1 MARKMKDN
9 GIEWIGEIPEEWR
22 TINPKALFTQRKDKA
37 QKGERQ
43 LTSSQQYGI
52 LYQDDYME
60 LTGSKVVTV
69 EKDFDILKHVEAGDF
84 VISMRSFQGGLEYS
98 TKSGAISSAYV
109 MLVPNLELV
118 YPRFYRWLLK
128 SSVYIDA
135 LQRTTNMVRDGQA
148 MRYSNFAQV
157 RLFTLPLDEQKSRAD
172 FLDLECSSIDKMLFK
187 TRSSIE
193 EYKKLKQAVITQ
205 AVTKGMRGERE
216 MKDSGVDWI
225 GKIPTTYSICKL
237 KYLLK
242 NPLKYGANESG
253 IPYSDSLPRYIRITD
268 ITPDGNLKYTGKLS
282 LSEESAKDYILEDGD
297 ILFARSGATVGKTF
311 IYYQSYG
318 RSAYAGYLIKASLN
332 NKVSAKF
339 VYYYTCSSLYEIW
352 KNSIF
357 IQSTIQ
363 NIGADRY
370 ANLPVPVPKTL
381 QEQEEI
387 ADYLDVKCAEIDK
400 LIAKKE
406 QLVKELE
413 SYKKSLIYEVVT
425 GKREIFTDIT
435 RKSPNI

>member
-1 MARKMKDN
+1 MARKMKDS

-172 FLDLECSSIDKMLFK
+172 FLDLECSSIDKILFK

-205 AVTKGMRGERE
+205 AVTKGVRGERE
-216 MKDSGVDWI
+216 MKDSGVEWI
-225 GKIPTTYSICKL
+225 GEIPKEWDILNLVAHTSMLTPMRDRPENL
-237 KYLLK
+237 DG
-242 NPLKYGANESG
+242 P
-253 IPYSDSLPRYIRITD
+253 IPWIRIED
-268 ITPDGNLKYTGKLS
+268 FDGKYIS
-282 LSEESAKDYILEDGD
+282 SS
-297 ILFARSGATVGKTF
+297 
-311 IYYQSYG
+311 
-318 RSAYAGYLIKASLN
+318 KASLGVFKETVRSMN
-332 NKVSAKF
+332 LKIYPVGTILCTSSCIMGKCAIVSRELVSNQRF
-339 VYYYTCSSLYEIW
+339 IGIIPDQNTCENFLYYLMLS
-352 KNSIF
+352 NSERMNYLA
-357 IQSTIQ
+357 T
-363 NIGADRY
+363 GALQ
-370 ANLPVPVPKTL
+370 ANLSRSSFEHLKVQFPSY
-381 QEQEEI
+381 QEQKEI
-387 ADYLDVKCAEIDK
+387 SDYLDTKCAEIDK

-425 GKREIFTDIT
+425 GKREV
-435 RKSPNI
+435 

>member
-1 MARKMKDN
+1 MARKMKDS
-9 GIEWIGEIPEEWR
+9 GIEWIGEIPEGWR

-98 TKSGAISSAYV
+98 TKSGAISSAYI

-118 YPRFYRWLLK
+118 YPRFYKWLLK

-172 FLDLECSSIDKMLFK
+172 FLDLECSSIDKILSK

-205 AVTKGMRGERE
+205 AVTKGVRGERE
-216 MKDSGVDWI
+216 MKDSGVEWI
-225 GKIPTTYSICKL
+225 GEIPAEWSVQRIKTIFSIRNERNYLPLEQVNLISLYTDKGVVQHCDIEKTTGNKASNADGYKKVYPNDMIVNIILCWMGAIGRSNYAGVTSPAYDVYVPSSKIECKFYHYYFRTLGFSGDCYKNGRGIMAMRWRTYSDQFRSIKVVVP
-237 KYLLK
+237 
-242 NPLKYGANESG
+242 PL
-253 IPYSDSLPRYIRITD
+253 
-268 ITPDGNLKYTGKLS
+268 
-282 LSEESAKDYILEDGD
+282 EEQKEI
-297 ILFARSGATVGKTF
+297 V
-311 IYYQSYG
+311 
-318 RSAYAGYLIKASLN
+318 GYLDA
-332 NKVSAKF
+332 
-339 VYYYTCSSLYEIW
+339 
-352 KNSIF
+352 
-357 IQSTIQ
+357 
-363 NIGADRY
+363 
-370 ANLPVPVPKTL
+370 
-381 QEQEEI
+381 
-387 ADYLDVKCAEIDK
+387 KCAEIDG

-406 QLVKELE
+406 QLAKELE

-425 GKREIFTDIT
+425 GKREV
-435 RKSPNI
+435 

>member
-1 MARKMKDN
+1 MARKMKDS
-9 GIEWIGEIPEEWR
+9 GIEWIGEIPEGWR

-172 FLDLECSSIDKMLFK
+172 FLDLECSSIDKILFK

-205 AVTKGMRGERE
+205 AVTKGVRGERE
-216 MKDSGVDWI
+216 IKESKLPWASKIPKAWNICAIRHIMFECKERTKDGHEEQLSVTQQFGIIKSSDASIANPSLSLDDWRIVAIGDIVFNKYKAHSGVFFVS
-225 GKIPTTYSICKL
+225 PF
-237 KYLLK
+237 
-242 NPLKYGANESG
+242 SG
-253 IPYSDSLPRYIRITD
+253 IVTFNYSVYRCFPNCYA
-268 ITPDGNLKYTGKLS
+268 KYFEYQYKTHGCI
-282 LSEESAKDYILEDGD
+282 SEFRTRMHG
-297 ILFARSGATVGKTF
+297 VG
-311 IYYQSYG
+311 
-318 RSAYAGYLIKASLN
+318 
-332 NKVSAKF
+332 
-339 VYYYTCSSLYEIW
+339 
-352 KNSIF
+352 NSISPLYTKDLMK
-357 IQSTIQ
+357 IKVVCPPL
-363 NIGADRY
+363 D
-370 ANLPVPVPKTL
+370 
-381 QEQEEI
+381 EQKEI
-387 ADYLDVKCAEIDK
+387 ANYLDAKCAEIDR

-425 GKREIFTDIT
+425 GKREV
-435 RKSPNI
+435 